1 MPLGI
6 LRPGDAEIRAE
17 TPIGCGTLGDRPAF
31 NGDAAQQ
38 YEAATVEHRPAQ
50 TIEHRAK
57 RRQREVLTPDIGDI
71 ESTRVHRL
79 QRTFDLSDFGGRQT
93 IAPFRL
99 TRAHI
104 SGEPDGRALD
114 RPTRRCHD
122 VYSGGG
128 HWISPANH
136 QTQHMPRGFIG
147 IPSTWH
153 ASCLKTQDAERRR
166 GAAMW
171 DWSTFFHYLH
181 SWYLIKGAGI
191 SLALS
196 IGAMAIGL
204 VFGTIAALMRR
215 SNRWLLRE
223 PASFYVWLFRGT
235 PVLVQLIIIYTGLPQ
250 LGIKLGVIPA
260 ALIGLG
266 VNEGAYLAEIIRAG
280 ISAVPRGQFEA
291 ARAIGMTRATIMR
304 VVVMPQALRII
315 IPPLGNAFN
324 GLMKTSSLASVISME
339 ELLRRTELLI
349 QVQFKVL
356 EIFIVAAIYY
366 LILTTLWGFVQ
377 QRLEAHFSRSVTASD
392 RGRGPATAK
401 LRLNDVVLS
410 HDAT

>member
-1 MPLGI
+1 
-6 LRPGDAEIRAE
+6 
-17 TPIGCGTLGDRPAF
+17 
-31 NGDAAQQ
+31 
-38 YEAATVEHRPAQ
+38 V
-50 TIEHRAK
+50 
-57 RRQREVLTPDIGDI
+57 
-71 ESTRVHRL
+71 
-79 QRTFDLSDFGGRQT
+79 
-93 IAPFRL
+93 
-99 TRAHI
+99 
-104 SGEPDGRALD
+104 
-114 RPTRRCHD
+114 
-122 VYSGGG
+122 
-128 HWISPANH
+128 
-136 QTQHMPRGFIG
+136 
-147 IPSTWH
+147 
-153 ASCLKTQDAERRR
+153 
-166 GAAMW
+166 W

-181 SWYLIKGAGI
+181 SFYLIKGAGI

-204 VFGTIAALMRR
+204 LFGTIAALMRR
-215 SNRWLLRE
+215 SRHRLLRG

-250 LGIKLGVIPA
+250 LGLKLGVISS

-291 ARAIGMTRATIMR
+291 ARAIGMTRATTMR

-356 EIFIVAAIYY
+356 EIFIVAALYY
-366 LILTTLWGFVQ
+366 LVLTTLWGFVQ
-377 QRLEAHFSRSVTASD
+377 QRLEAHFSRSVTTSD
-392 RGRGPATAK
+392 RSRGRAPQTAT
-401 LRLNDVVLS
+401 LGLNQAALS